1 MRLFDFTES
10 CFYTKLYF
18 IKADGLTLVYSKQYW
33 SNIIFHINPGR
44 NVGAEATKKQLIS

>member
-18 IKADGLTLVYSKQYW
+18 IKADCLTLVYSKQYW